1 MRLRLAVSSFASAV
15 LCLGSALAQSVMPPQ
30 PGPADPRI
38 VHVDRLC
45 VKLAEGT
52 GAELRN
58 GALHSRTGTDL
69 SALASAFAAGHAA
82 PLITAVDW
90 DELDRWHAHACA
102 VLPEHNRPGHLG
114 LWFRLTGENAAATAQ
129 LFADLVH
136 EPLVAHVHYAPVLG
150 LCSATPPPTGA
161 APPAPPQDIPPQT
174 PRFTS
179 QQFSHAS
186 NAAGHAIREASGM
199 LGARGA
205 GVRFV
210 MMETSWFFGH
220 EDVEQLLPTAVL
232 GPVPVADPATAHH
245 GLSGAAIVSGTRN
258 SYGLTGV
265 ADEVDARFMAV
276 DLNGGIENSLA
287 FAVTQSV
294 PGDVFLVVMAIQ
306 VPYLGPGSWVPFEF
320 VQSAFDATLTTTAL
334 GRHVVVP
341 AGNGN
346 RSLDDPAL
354 LNRFD
359 RSSRDSGA
367 VVVASSQAGLF
378 QRAPY
383 SNWGSRVD
391 AHSWGDQVISCG
403 YGTLFFPNN
412 DIQQAYTAGA
422 TGTSSSTPHLAGIVC
437 QLQGA
442 AKRQTGQPLTNQQVV
457 ALLHAHGATT
467 PDIIGR
473 RPDVVQMLQALG
485 LYDGLRVDA
494 PDLDLLQTMNVT
506 MSGPTSSIA
515 ALFASFATGDFDLGF
530 NRHVHLDL
538 FGCVSLGAFVLPVGA
553 ATWSLQV
560 PNNAALHGADLYFQA
575 VRLTGTNPMHVTNS
589 CQVTIL

>member
-1 MRLRLAVSSFASAV
+1 MRRRRFVPSFV
-15 LCLGSALAQSVMPPQ
+15 SALLSIGGAVAQSALPPQ
-30 PGPADPRI
+30 PEPADPRI

-45 VKLAEGT
+45 VKIAEGT

-58 GALHSRTGTDL
+58 GGLHSRAGADL
-69 SALASAFAAGHAA
+69 SALAPAFAAGRAA
-82 PLITAVDW
+82 PLITAVGW
-90 DELDRWHAHACA
+90 DELDRWHAHACS

-114 LWFRLTGENAAATAQ
+114 LWFRLC
-129 LFADLVH
+129 FADADTTAMWFEALAR
-136 EPLVAHVHYAPVLG
+136 EPLVAHVHYEPVLG
-150 LCSATPPPTGA
+150 LCSPATRTA
-161 APPAPPQDIPPQT
+161 APRPAPQDIPPLT
-174 PRFTS
+174 PRFTA

-186 NAAGHAIREASGM
+186 DPAGHAIREAAGV

-210 MMETSWFFGH
+210 MMETSWIFGH
-220 EDVEQLLPTAVL
+220 EDVEQLLPSAVL
-232 GPVPVADPATAHH
+232 GPVPVMDPATAHH

-258 SYGLTGV
+258 GYGLTGV

-276 DLNGGIENSLA
+276 DLNGGIENTLA
-287 FAVTQSV
+287 SAITQTV

-320 VQSAFDATLTTTAL
+320 VQSAFDATLTSTAL

-341 AGNGN
+341 GGNGN

-359 RSSRDSGA
+359 RSFRDSGA
-367 VVVASSQAGLF
+367 VIVASSEAGLF
-378 QRAPY
+378 QRASY
-383 SNWGSRVD
+383 SNWGSRMD
-391 AHSWGDQVISCG
+391 AHSWGAQVISCG

-412 DIQQAYTAGA
+412 DLQQAYTAAA

-437 QLQGA
+437 MLQGA
-442 AKRQTGQPLTNQQVV
+442 AKRQTGQVLTNQQVL
-457 ALLHAHGATT
+457 ALLHAHGSTT
-467 PDIIGR
+467 PDVIGR

-485 LYDGLRVDA
+485 FYDGLRVDA

-506 MSGPTSSIA
+506 MTGPAGSIA

-538 FGCVSLGAFVLPVGA
+538 LGLVSLGAFVLPTGT

-560 PNNAALHGADLYFQA
+560 PNNTALHGADLFFQA
-575 VRLTGTNPMHVTNS
+575 VRLTAANPLHVTNS